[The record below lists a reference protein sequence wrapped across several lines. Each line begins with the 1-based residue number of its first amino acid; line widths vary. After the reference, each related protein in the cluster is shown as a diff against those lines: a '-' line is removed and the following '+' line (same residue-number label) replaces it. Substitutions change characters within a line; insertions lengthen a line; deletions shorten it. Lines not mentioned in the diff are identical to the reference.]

1 MPVSRWLNQL
11 QILLLIWLGLFTGF
25 SGLSQAAESPLVLTL
40 VADPY
45 CPYNC
50 PYDATQ
56 QGYVVDLARII
67 FEPEGY
73 QVQYQILPWSRAVN
87 EVREGNFTVAIGV
100 SQQNGRGLIL
110 PQQPI
115 GIVND
120 IFLIRR
126 TSHWQYKGVHSLEQV
141 HLGSVASYD
150 YGNELNHYLKDP
162 ANQHRVQSLVGDQA
176 VERNLR
182 MLARKRI
189 DAYIEDANVG
199 FYMAATMG
207 LAGQFKSAGSK
218 GKSMPIYLGF
228 SPKLG
233 LSPKLAQLF
242 DRRLQQLREEGKL
255 KLLLRRY
262 HLDDWLE

>member
-1 MPVSRWLNQL
+1 MPVSKRLRL
-11 QILLLIWLGLFTGF
+11 PYILLITWLSLFTA
-25 SGLSQAAESPLVLTL
+25 SSQAADKSVVLTL

-50 PYDATQ
+50 AYDAIQ
-56 QGYVVDLARII
+56 PGYVIDLARMI

-87 EVREGNFTVAIGV
+87 EVREGNFTAAIGV

-110 PQQPI
+110 PKQSI

-120 IFLIRR
+120 IFMVHRS
-126 TSHWQYKGVHSLEQV
+126 SHWQYQGVHSLKQI

-150 YGNELNHYLKDP
+150 YGDELNRYLKDP
-162 ANQHRVQSLVGDQA
+162 ANQHRGQSLVGDQA

-199 FYMAATMG
+199 FYMAATLG

-262 HLDDWLE
+262 HLDDWIE

>member
-1 MPVSRWLNQL
+1 MSATARLLQL
-11 QILLLIWLGLFTGF
+11 ILL
-25 SGLSQAAESPLVLTL
+25 GLSALLSATAHSIEKPMILTL

-50 PYDATQ
+50 AYDANQ
-56 QGYVVDLARII
+56 QGYVLDLARMI

-73 QVQYQILPWSRAVN
+73 QVNYQILPWSRAVN
-87 EVREGNFTVAIGV
+87 EVREGNFTAAIGV
-100 SQQNGRGLIL
+100 SGRNSRGLIL
-110 PQQPI
+110 PKQPI

-120 IFLIRR
+120 IFMVHRS
-126 TSHWQYKGVHSLEQV
+126 SHWKYQGVHSLKQI
-141 HLGSVASYD
+141 HLGSVANYD
-150 YGNELNHYLKDP
+150 YGDELNRYLKDP

-207 LAGQFKSAGSK
+207 LSGQFKSAGSK

-228 SPKLG
+228 SPKLS

>member
-1 MPVSRWLNQL
+1 MPVSKRLCL
-11 QILLLIWLGLFTGF
+11 PQILLLTWLSLFIGR
-25 SGLSQAAESPLVLTL
+25 SQATDKPVVLTL

-50 PYDATQ
+50 AYDANQ
-56 QGYVVDLARII
+56 QGYVLDLARMI

-73 QVQYQILPWSRAVN
+73 QVQYQILPWSRAVT
-87 EVREGNFTVAIGV
+87 EVRQGSFTAAIGV
-100 SQQNGRGLIL
+100 SEKNGLGLIL
-110 PQQPI
+110 PKQPI

-120 IFLIRR
+120 IFMVHHS
-126 TSHWQYKGVHSLEQV
+126 SHWKYQGVHSLEQI
-141 HLGSVASYD
+141 HLGSVANYD
-150 YGNELNHYLKDP
+150 YGDELNRYLRDP

-207 LAGQFKSAGSK
+207 LSGQFKSAGSK

-228 SPKLG
+228 SPKLS
-233 LSPKLAQLF
+233 LSPKLTQLF
-242 DRRLQQLREEGKL
+242 DRRLHQLREEGKL

-262 HLDDWLE
+262 HPDDWME

>member
-1 MPVSRWLNQL
+1 MPVSKRLRL
-11 QILLLIWLGLFTGF
+11 PYILLITWLSLFTA
-25 SGLSQAAESPLVLTL
+25 SSQAADKSVVLTL

-50 PYDATQ
+50 AYDAIQ
-56 QGYVVDLARII
+56 PGYVIDLARMI

-73 QVQYQILPWSRAVN
+73 QVQYQILPWSRAVT
-87 EVREGNFTVAIGV
+87 EVRQGSFTAAIGV

-110 PQQPI
+110 PKQPI

-120 IFLIRR
+120 IFMVHRS
-126 TSHWQYKGVHSLEQV
+126 SHWQYQGVHSLKQI

-150 YGNELNHYLKDP
+150 YGDELNRYLKDP

-207 LAGQFKSAGSK
+207 LSGQFKSAGSK

-228 SPKLG
+228 SPKFS

-262 HLDDWLE
+262 HLDDWIE